1 LRQYIGGAPGS
12 GRTNS
17 PRLQILSIIS
27 NLPKQLN
34 TNKTQPAWAG
44 PRRAAAALCL
54 CCTAVL
60 LARDGEQGSRAERRS
75 TPAFTTN
82 AGSAQITAG
91 ILTRTLSFKDSN
103 LATTSLAIDGHESLA
118 NPARELSFTVSFAE
132 PNQRPKGISPD
143 ESATVETTA
152 HFSSGTDT
160 LRIEGGR
167 EQAGVGWSPN
177 LAVWANSWSAYFEPA
192 ACRIRRSGTHVAAGV
207 SPAAATGSGLL
218 VITAQAIP
226 SSLLKG
232 LTVRLCYEV
241 YDGFPVIRKW
251 VEISNGGT
259 RWLKLNK
266 LVIDDLELAAACRH
280 QTPLTPGERGA
291 GPSVIAFGTADGRRG
306 VIAVSEIPSALRE
319 TRDTGAMGYSEQ
331 LFEWVLGPGETFV
344 SEPVFFLAYSG
355 ELHKTISAISTPRDR
370 TVEGVYLDFLR
381 KQVGVAADKGTIETP
396 QWCSWSNFGW
406 ALNDGI
412 VRQQAELAARCGF
425 ALLLLDSGWQKDTIG
440 TEADPTRFPDFAATC
455 RYIHSLGL
463 KLGLWVSCFRV
474 ADSPDLRSAPL
485 IKRDGG
491 FGMSFASPWKEFYA
505 QDLARISRKYGVS
518 YFKQDYT
525 NVKLGD
531 IAEGHESRTRQES
544 LLRGLRGLLVAQD
557 LLRQAAP
564 QVASELTH
572 EIYWG
577 TPGVPCDV
585 AVVKHATAY
594 HIPPNDYAGVGHP
607 KERVRTNWP
616 YEPAKLRQ
624 QLLNGC
630 FNARQRFFAHRGL
643 PLYALE
649 YYAAH
654 TVNFRGSLTSA
665 VQERQVCSW
674 LMGVPSTF
682 AGDLASLTEE
692 NIACYR
698 RLFTLLQRL
707 EKDYGIYRHF
717 QFSGV
722 PAPTDTDWHWWGKLN
737 GQGCGAVVVLRG
749 SQGADER
756 AVNIP
761 WVLPGRTY
769 QVNGLLAHQPLGRF
783 SGKELQDGA
792 LVLKL
797 VHFGQ
802 EILECKAE

>member
-1 LRQYIGGAPGS
+1 MNHFPG
-12 GRTNS
+12 
-17 PRLQILSIIS
+17 LEVLKIIS
-27 NLPKQLN
+27 KLLKQLN
-34 TNKTQPAWAG
+34 SKRPQRPATGLWSG
-44 PRRAAAALCL
+44 PRRAAAVLCL
-54 CCTAVL
+54 CCAAAF
-60 LARDGEQGSRAERRS
+60 LARGSERASGAKRQRE
-75 TPAFTTN
+75 PAFTTS
-82 AGSAQITAG
+82 AGSAQIKAG
-91 ILTRTLSFKDSN
+91 ILTRRFGFKDGN

-118 NPARELSFTVSFAE
+118 GPARELSFAVSFAE
-132 PNQRPKGISPD
+132 PNQRPRGIRAD
-143 ESATVETTA
+143 EYAAVETTA
-152 HFSSGTDT
+152 HFSSGTDA

-167 EQAGVGWSPN
+167 EQAGVAWSPN
-177 LAVWANSWSAYFEPA
+177 LAVRANAWSAYFEPV
-192 ACRIRRSGTHVAAGV
+192 ACRIRQSGTHVAAGV

-218 VITAQAIP
+218 VITAQA
-226 SSLLKG
+226 SSSSPLKG

-251 VEISNGGT
+251 VEITNGGT

-266 LVIDDLELAAACRH
+266 LVIDDLELAADCRH

-291 GPSVIAFGTADGRRG
+291 GPSVIAFGTPDGRRG
-306 VIAVSEIPSALRE
+306 VVAVSEIPSALRE
-319 TRDTGAMGYSEQ
+319 TSDTGAMGYSEEI
-331 LFEWVLGPGETFV
+331 FEWVLGPGETFI

-406 ALNDGI
+406 TLNDGI

-440 TEADPTRFPDFAATC
+440 TEADATRFPDFAATC
-455 RYIHSLGL
+455 RHIRSLGL

-474 ADSPDLRSAPL
+474 ADSPDLRAKPELRSAPL

-505 QDLARISRKYGVS
+505 KDLARISHKYGVS

-531 IAEGHESRTRQES
+531 SAEGHESRTHRES

-557 LLRQAAP
+557 LLRQSAP
-564 QVASELTH
+564 QVAPEVTH

-585 AVVKHATAY
+585 AVVKHAVAY

-624 QLLNGC
+624 QLLDGC
-630 FNARQRFFAHRGL
+630 FNARQRFYAHRGL

-654 TVNFRGSLTSA
+654 TVNFRGSLTPA
-665 VQERQVCSW
+665 VQQRQVCSW

-717 QFSGV
+717 QFSGA

-761 WVLPGRTY
+761 WVLPGCTY
-769 QVNGLLAHQPLGRF
+769 QVNGLLAHQSLGRF
-783 SGKELQDGA
+783 SGKELQQGA

-797 VHFGQ
+797 APFGQ